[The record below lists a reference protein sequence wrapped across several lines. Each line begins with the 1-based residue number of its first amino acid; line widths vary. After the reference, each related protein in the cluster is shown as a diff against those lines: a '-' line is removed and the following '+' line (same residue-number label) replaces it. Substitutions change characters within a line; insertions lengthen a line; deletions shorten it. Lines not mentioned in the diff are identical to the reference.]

1 MATTI
6 TVDLSNDD
14 ERKSIIQTPV
24 EHQSALHPPT
34 KIFKGFPIKI
44 IQTIEAD
51 RRQRCSPIPQSLSDF
66 IIITPP
72 SIEISPDDDT
82 ALGDDNNNQTKLTT
96 PIADQA
102 RLRPLRL
109 SRRQRSP
116 SETRLNLDSNETLDD
131 REHLTNSQLEVSKPK
146 FKSELRSSDPLLL
159 DRKHLKPN
167 RIDLFRN
174 AVLERRFAR
183 RIHSAYSSSTTLR
196 ALTRRRS
203 TQNLLAR
210 NRRNVFH
217 LPRNSKWHIVRSRL
231 HDIAMMSESYA
242 RMRLV
247 EQDLRWTKLRERIR
261 SQVLDMREMS
271 LLRQQDDGVKTKK
284 KTYKS
289 KFDLKAIPLNEVIHV
304 ERDGRVYSM
313 STRDLVLG
321 RLLCDEDIQ
330 LDTFAQLD
338 ARRQFQVQQRL
349 RIRDLFRGPSSNERK
364 STISSSISSLIPTF
378 DVTAFVNAA
387 QDKDTDIL
395 HKYLLAVK
403 EQYDHISGFPPDQP
417 DPTSKSTAL
426 HVAVESANIRA
437 IQMLIQAGAQVNATD
452 ASFST
457 PLHIAAYMSNEEIVH
472 ILLLHGADIYK
483 RDNTGRNPFHLAV
496 STGNNRLVQ
505 QFISIPDVG
514 QNIIHTAD
522 AQNWTPL
529 MCACASNYPAT
540 CALLLSHS
548 VDLCVVNDDGLTAI
562 HIAAFLGSLPVL
574 QELLNSSSNDE
585 QISKALNQG
594 DNRNQTPLFYACIEG
609 HLDVALTLLR
619 AGANAYHLDNSDQTC
634 LHAMLSSTI
643 ILKRH
648 IRLFYHFIQFVDYRS
663 NQDYLKRTLLDLA
676 YINQLNTIIYLLTL
690 LNYKTN
696 TTTDSINP
704 KNETHTSYNHKQMLS
719 LRDICILNFKR
730 SINHRRY
737 PTQSTQHDLLVDAL
751 QRTFQIV
758 SHKDLLN
765 VKTNKLIEYPI
776 GKSFDDISLLQQQQ
790 QSTKYQK
797 NVKATKTPD
806 KKMRK
811 TSSIFSTTSVANKW
825 SSQTDLQHSH
835 STWST
840 FTNKIKG
847 QRLPHAPTNTLQIPI
862 DEETNSSQLLSINPM
877 KNIVF
882 ELLISPTKLDNLLD
896 FPSLKND
903 YLLNE
908 DLKMSMNKYNLLG
921 TDLMSQ
927 T

>member
-1 MATTI
+1 M
-6 TVDLSNDD
+6 
-14 ERKSIIQTPV
+14 
-24 EHQSALHPPT
+24 
-34 KIFKGFPIKI
+34 
-44 IQTIEAD
+44 
-51 RRQRCSPIPQSLSDF
+51 
-66 IIITPP
+66 
-72 SIEISPDDDT
+72 
-82 ALGDDNNNQTKLTT
+82 
-96 PIADQA
+96 
-102 RLRPLRL
+102 
-109 SRRQRSP
+109 
-116 SETRLNLDSNETLDD
+116 
-131 REHLTNSQLEVSKPK
+131 
-146 FKSELRSSDPLLL
+146 
-159 DRKHLKPN
+159 
-167 RIDLFRN
+167 
-174 AVLERRFAR
+174 
-183 RIHSAYSSSTTLR
+183 
-196 ALTRRRS
+196 
-203 TQNLLAR
+203 
-210 NRRNVFH
+210 
-217 LPRNSKWHIVRSRL
+217 
-231 HDIAMMSESYA
+231 
-242 RMRLV
+242 
-247 EQDLRWTKLRERIR
+247 
-261 SQVLDMREMS
+261 
-271 LLRQQDDGVKTKK
+271 
-284 KTYKS
+284 
-289 KFDLKAIPLNEVIHV
+289 
-304 ERDGRVYSM
+304 
-313 STRDLVLG
+313 
-321 RLLCDEDIQ
+321 
-330 LDTFAQLD
+330 
-338 ARRQFQVQQRL
+338 
-349 RIRDLFRGPSSNERK
+349 RIRDLFRGPSSNDRK

-403 EQYDHISGFPPDQP
+403 EQYDHISGFPPDQS

-426 HVAVESANIRA
+426 HVAVESANIRG
-437 IQMLIQAGAQVNATD
+437 IQMLIQAGAQVNVTD

-496 STGNNRLVQ
+496 STGNNRLIQ
-505 QFISIPDVG
+505 QFISMPDAG
-514 QNIIHTAD
+514 QNLIHTPD

-529 MCACASNYPAT
+529 MCACASNHPAT

-548 VDLCVVNDDGLTAI
+548 ADLCVVNDGGLTAI

-619 AGANAYHLDNSDQTC
+619 AGANAYHLDNNDQTC

-648 IRLFYHFIQFVDYRS
+648 IRLFYYFIQFVDYRS

-676 YINQLNTIIYLLTL
+676 YINQLKTIIYLLTL

-696 TTTDSINP
+696 TTTDSINS
-704 KNETHTSYNHKQMLS
+704 KNETHTSYNEKQMLS
-719 LRDICILNFKR
+719 LRDICVLNFKR

-737 PTQSTQHDLLVDAL
+737 PTQSTQHDLLVNAL

-758 SHKDLLN
+758 SHKDLFS
-765 VKTNKLIEYPI
+765 VKTNKSMEYPI

-790 QSTKYQK
+790 QSSKYQK
-797 NVKATKTPD
+797 NVKPTKNPD

-921 TDLMSQ
+921 TDLTSQ